1 MGVADEQI
9 EKIRWKRQA
18 ERTLKDDDF
27 SVKLFSFGWFL
38 FLAFSLFGVFSFA
51 FGYFLLMRWIF
62 PPSDGYGSVVFAVQS
77 GLIAFFGGLP
87 LGQLIAVLILRAL
100 GKRWRGNLHFGKH
113 PVFFIIL
120 ASWLSFNICFVLL
133 LSLIL
138 SFK

>member
-27 SVKLFSFGWFL
+27 NLRLFFLGWLLFL
-38 FLAFSLFGVFSFA
+38 FLGVVASRAFGHMMLIFLTRALGRPEELEIVMYGYLAAYFGVF
-51 FGYFLLMRWIF
+51 GYFF
-62 PPSDGYGSVVFAVQS
+62 
-77 GLIAFFGGLP
+77 
-87 LGQLIAVLILRAL
+87 GQLMGMIVMRHL

>member
-27 SVKLFSFGWFL
+27 NLRLFFLGWLLFLLSSNISFWGFARLIMQILKSSFGRPEEL
-38 FLAFSLFGVFSFA
+38 EQVLYGYIAFYGGI
-51 FGYFLLMRWIF
+51 FGYFF
-62 PPSDGYGSVVFAVQS
+62 
-77 GLIAFFGGLP
+77 
-87 LGQLIAVLILRAL
+87 GQLMGMIVMRHL
-100 GKRWRGNLHFGKH
+100 GNRWRGNLHFGKH